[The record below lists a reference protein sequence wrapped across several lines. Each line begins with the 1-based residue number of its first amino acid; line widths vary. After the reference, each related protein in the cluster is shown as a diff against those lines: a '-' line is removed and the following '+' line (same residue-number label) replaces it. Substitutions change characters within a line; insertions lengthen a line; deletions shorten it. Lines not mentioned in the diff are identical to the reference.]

1 MVERGKQTEDL
12 VRDEDVADEYLNT
25 HTKFTLNQSIIKKPQ
40 NFQLRIYQQNTKSA
54 TAKY

>member
-12 VRDEDVADEYLNT
+12 VRDEDVAEEFINP
-25 HTKFTLNQSIIKKPQ
+25 HKKFTLNQSIIKKPQ
-40 NFQLRIYQQNTKSA
+40 KFASRIYQQNTKSA